1 MEDTDYSYEERI
13 LIDNYIDHV
22 NNSRQHITFIL
33 NYLSSTEQQLSRFL
47 PENYRRL
54 SQRQPP
60 LTQYSS
66 SRHILSNPRPRP
78 LNPRRFDTQPPVSRS
93 YSASTI
99 PNSTSNANSYLNLLN
114 ILRGVNGPIEEN
126 LSPVIIRPTIRQINL
141 ATERSVFDSSNVYLN
156 TICPI
161 TQQPFENGDRIRS
174 ICHCRHV
181 FSNSSLLEWF
191 ERNTICPVCRYDIRD
206 YREAFSNIT
215 TDTSANET
223 TQLETTLTD
232 ISNST
237 SQFIQ
242 DISSNF
248 PRSQYTYPPT
258 SMPIPSSINTR
269 VNNTNIDTSDNLTN
283 SITISSTSSTFLTDL
298 LSEDSSINPLL
309 QIMNGLRGTNINNYE
324 YSVSGELVQINS
336 LM

>member
-1 MEDTDYSYEERI
+1 M
-13 LIDNYIDHV
+13 
-22 NNSRQHITFIL
+22 
-33 NYLSSTEQQLSRFL
+33 
-47 PENYRRL
+47 
-54 SQRQPP
+54 
-60 LTQYSS
+60 
-66 SRHILSNPRPRP
+66 
-78 LNPRRFDTQPPVSRS
+78 
-93 YSASTI
+93 
-99 PNSTSNANSYLNLLN
+99 NLLN